1 MKPFQ
6 REWSVKLIPGST
18 RTGNITFKNNGE
30 FNIDVA
36 MLAESTPWETPTA
49 YDNQGNVTETVNKYA
64 VYKTKNSSVE
74 YTAEQLKAASDLLV
88 NNYLEIEIKDPAA
101 KTVYKGKLNG
111 KGDDNGSGGRYY
123 MDGENGIINMGT
135 LSPNQS
141 KTRGERQEK
150 QKRRK
155 VI

>member
-74 YTAEQLKAASDLLV
+74 YTAEQLKAA
-88 NNYLEIEIKDPAA
+88 A
-101 KTVYKGKLNG
+101 
-111 KGDDNGSGGRYY
+111 
-123 MDGENGIINMGT
+123 GT
-135 LSPNQS
+135 
-141 KTRGERQEK
+141 TWTERTE
-150 QKRRK
+150 
-155 VI
+155 